1 MLRSLALIFLVGL
14 LMGSIFNKLKLPSL
28 LGMIITGMILSPYAL
43 NLLDP
48 SIMDIS
54 ADLRQVALVVILTR
68 AGLSLNIE
76 DLKKVGRPAVLMCFV
91 PACFEIVGVIL
102 IAPRLLGVSVTEAAI
117 MGSVLA
123 AVSPAVVV
131 PRMLKIMEEGYGV
144 KKSIPQLILAGAS
157 VDDVFVIVLF
167 TAFTSIETGG
177 EVSPMSFVQIPIS
190 IVLGIAVG
198 LACGVALIWFFK
210 KFHMRD
216 SVKLLIFL
224 SISFLLIELQDVL
237 EGIVPISGLLAIMS
251 MGVALY
257 KWYNVLAVRLSS
269 KYNKLW
275 VAAEVLLFVLV
286 GATVDLNYVATAGLL
301 SLCVV
306 VFAMMFRMAGV
317 FCCLIKTKLDKKERG
332 FCMVAYTPKATVQ
345 AAIGGVPLS
354 MGLACGN
361 QVLALAVIAIL
372 VTAPFGAIC
381 IDKLYKKLL
390 KRDNLQTTVP
400 VEK

>member
-1 MLRSLALIFLVGL
+1 
-14 LMGSIFNKLKLPSL
+14 
-28 LGMIITGMILSPYAL
+28 MIITGMILSPYAL

-48 SIMDIS
+48 SIMGIS

-76 DLKKVGRPAVLMCFV
+76 DLKKVGRPAILMFFV

-102 IAPRLLGVSVTEAAI
+102 IAVPLLGVSVTEAAI

-131 PRMLKIMEEGYGV
+131 PRMLRIMEEGYGV

-167 TAFTSIETGG
+167 TAFTSIESGG

-190 IVLGIAVG
+190 ILLGVALG
-198 LACGVALIWFFK
+198 LVCGLALIWFFK

-224 SISFLLIELQDVL
+224 SISFLLIELQNEL

-275 VAAEVLLFVLV
+275 VAAEILLFVLV

-301 SLCVV
+301 SVCVV

-317 FCCLIKTKLDKKERG
+317 FCCLLKTKLDKKERG

-345 AAIGGVPLS
+345 AAIGGIPLS

-372 VTAPFGAIC
+372 ITAPFGAIC

-390 KRDNLQTTVP
+390 KK
-400 VEK
+400 E